1 MHFFVAKEDYT
12 IGCASEIVRT
22 VFNAVPELRFIF
34 ICLRNDAKLEQAL
47 DQIFTQVEKRS
58 SMGMFDSAVW
68 YFAE

>member
-1 MHFFVAKEDYT
+1 MHFFVAKLEYT

-47 DQIFTQVEKRS
+47 DQIFTQLERKS
-58 SMGMFDSAVW
+58 SKGKKNTSVP
-68 YFAE
+68 